1 MSLRSEIHVKLS
13 KTFLEVFKV
22 DPRNFSVEIPP
33 EDFGDYSSNIA
44 MVNAKSLKMAPR
56 QVAEKLSESL
66 KKEPWFEKIT
76 IAGPGFMNFNLSKSV
91 YLKTLS
97 DTLREVKFPK
107 VKEGKKIQFEFVSAN
122 PTGPLTVG
130 HGRQAIIGD
139 VLSRVYQSV
148 GYDVV
153 REYYFNDAGRQMRM
167 LGHSLWVRYE
177 KLYGKDVEFEE
188 DDYRGEYLVEVAKKI
203 ASEYG
208 DTYVDKWDEETQKFF
223 TAYARDKMFEWIKKT
238 LSDIDVN
245 FDVYFSE
252 SSLYKNGTIND
263 AIKILK
269 DGHFI
274 YEKDGTTWFA
284 VSKILP
290 NEEDRVIVRKTG
302 EPTYFFSDIAYMLDK
317 YRRGF
322 DKVFYIWGADHHG
335 YIPRMQ
341 AAARALNLPKG
352 FFNVIIHQFVTLK
365 SGNEIVRMSKRQGEF
380 TTLEDLVKHVGKD
393 AARYFFAM
401 LDPNTHLVFD
411 VDLAE
416 SKKMDNPV
424 YYIQYAYARISSLL
438 ENARSKN
445 VKWNDSSLESLENSA
460 ELSIIREMSEFP
472 EVILSI
478 IKENKPQKLCNY
490 AYSLAEKF
498 HSYYNSNKVVDVENP
513 QLSADR
519 INLCLGVQN
528 VLEKVLSLLG
538 VNAPKSM

>member
-1 MSLRSEIHVKLS
+1 M
-13 KTFLEVFKV
+13 FLEVFKV
-22 DPRNFSVEIPP
+22 DPKDFSVGIPP
-33 EDFGDYSSNIA
+33 ENFGDYSSNIA
-44 MVNAKSLKMAPR
+44 MVNAKNLKMAPK
-56 QVAEKLSESL
+56 QIAEKLSESL
-66 KKEPWFEKIT
+66 KKETWFKEIT
-76 IAGPGFMNFNLSKSV
+76 IAGPGFMNFNLSKFV

-97 DTLREVKFPK
+97 DALREVKLPK
-107 VKEGKKIQFEFVSAN
+107 VKDGKKIQFEFVSAN

-148 GYDVV
+148 GYDVT

-177 KLYGKDVEFEE
+177 ELYGKDAEFEE
-188 DDYRGEYLVEVAKKI
+188 DDYRGEYLVEVSEKF

-208 DTYVDKWDEETQKFF
+208 DAYVDKWDEEIQRTF
-223 TAYARDKMFEWIKKT
+223 TAYAREKMFEWIKKT
-238 LSDIDVN
+238 LYDVDVN

-252 SSLYKNGTIND
+252 SSLYKNGTTD
-263 AIKILK
+263 DVMRMLK
-269 DGHFI
+269 DGDFV

-341 AAARALNLPKG
+341 AAARALNLPNG

-365 SGNEIVRMSKRQGEF
+365 SGNEIVKMSKRQGKF
-380 TTLEDLVKHVGKD
+380 TTLEELVKRVGKD

-424 YYIQYAYARISSLL
+424 YYIQYAYARISSLI
-438 ENARSKN
+438 ENARTKDVN
-445 VKWNDSSLESLENSA
+445 WNDSSLENLGNSA
-460 ELSIIREMSEFP
+460 EISILREMAEFP

-538 VNAPKSM
+538 VSAPKSM